1 MNLFYTKSDAIC
13 QECTAQDM
21 YTIISPVIR
30 DDMLLSSTMDF
41 CQNCGCKKQAIND
54 DKIDT
59 FLSSLKNELD
69 KLANSDTIFTSAIK
83 LEVIDFSRNPAS
95 ASIDFTQLVGKEIFS
110 PELWISLDSKQNKAL
125 FTSDIDGVCPK
136 SNFLLKQNF
145 IHLKSESEDFRVS
158 YSNIE
163 ALYADIVHDQNTN
176 TTNMELRVSLLN
188 NENTM
193 SILENPT
200 DLFFG

>member
-1 MNLFYTKSDAIC
+1 MNLFYTKSDEIC

-30 DDMLLSSTMDF
+30 DGMLLSSTMDF
-41 CQNCGCKKQAIND
+41 CQNCGCKKQSIND

-59 FLSSLKNELD
+59 FLTSLKNELD
-69 KLANSDTIFTSAIK
+69 KLANSDTIFTSSIK
-83 LEVIDFSRNPAS
+83 LEVIDFSRNPVS
-95 ASIDFTQLVGKEIFS
+95 SRIDFTQLVGKEIFS
-110 PELWISLDSKQNKAL
+110 PELWVSLDSKQNKAL
-125 FTSDIDGVCPK
+125 FSSDINSVCTK

-163 ALYADIVHDQNTN
+163 ALYADIVHDQNAN
-176 TTNMELRVSLLN
+176 TTNMELIVSLLN
-188 NENTM
+188 NESTM

-200 DLFFG
+200 NLFFG